1 MQTLLEKM
9 TVAKYWFEKLAPKDF
24 LNSQHNADTLVGYMS
39 ESGLDTTF
47 DNLTAAVAAL
57 GDINNGGRLQ
67 FNPKPQVIEKIVYVT
82 PEKTAD
88 DITRE
93 KRERFEKAHSQGFLR
108 SPKHNKTELDRGD
121 AEKPR
126 VLTEWEKAKLNA
138 YNENQNQIIA
148 DTLHKISTFQG
159 RTHSRTFSG
168 RAELKKV
175 FEDGMDRR
183 LKAEQI
189 EKLVDAKLEKLAR

>member
-1 MQTLLEKM
+1 MQTTQEKI

-24 LNSQHNADTLVGYMS
+24 LNSEHNAAEVALYLA
-39 ESGLDTTF
+39 ERGLDTTF
-47 DNLTAAVAAL
+47 DNLTAAVNAL

-88 DITRE
+88 DIARE
-93 KRERFEKAHSQGFLR
+93 KREKFERAHSQGLLQ
-108 SPKHNKTELDRGD
+108 STKHNRTEFDRGNENKAPILTEL
-121 AEKPR
+121 
-126 VLTEWEKAKLNA
+126 EKAKLNA
-138 YNENQNQIIA
+138 YNENQNQIVA
-148 DTLHKISTFQG
+148 ATLHKIQTFTA
-159 RTHSRTFSG
+159 RIHSRTFSG
-168 RAELKKV
+168 RAELRKV
-175 FEDGMDRR
+175 FEDGMNRR